1 MPFFY
6 QYDDGIRLEV
16 TDDGALV
23 FLNYD
28 IENDL
33 MKVDLLG
40 EEKSPAV
47 MLLEDWE
54 ERPIPT
60 LFNLQEQYAG
70 AEYGPRLYKDISKTW
85 ILDAALFLG
94 RNQCIKYEIAKEAI
108 KYIKTEN
115 FEESFQDALMEGYI
129 KKVSV
134 WSSAFTDA
142 IDKYR
147 SVLFIKQLEHDG
159 VVVVKDFFTS
169 NDLFTIKFDVE
180 RAIGFCKIS
189 EEAKAEFRH
198 GMLLNLIEAMRT
210 YR

>member
-16 TDDGALV
+16 TDDSALV

-28 IENDL
+28 IEHDIVL
-33 MKVDLLG
+33 AEMG
-40 EEKSPAV
+40 EEKTPALE
-47 MLLEDWE
+47 LLEEWE

-60 LFNLQEQYAG
+60 LFMLQKNYMG
-70 AEYGPRLYKDISKTW
+70 AKYGTKLYKDISRKW

-94 RNQCIKYEIAKEAI
+94 MNQCIKYEIAKEAI
-108 KYIKTEN
+108 NYIETEN
-115 FEESFQDALMEGYI
+115 FEERFQDTLIDSYMNKDNRI
-129 KKVSV
+129 VFV

-147 SVLFIKQLEHDG
+147 SVTVIKNI
-159 VVVVKDFFTS
+159 FTS
-169 NDLFTIKFDVE
+169 NDLFTIKFDIE
-180 RAIGFCKIS
+180 RAIQFCARDLNRDKIY
-189 EEAKAEFRH
+189 EFRH
-198 GMLLNLIEAMRT
+198 GMLLTVIEAMRT